1 MTTAKVRKKLNP
13 APAQKP
19 LWTRVLWW
27 VAWLSSLSLLFVLL
41 GGILA
46 PFVFAFVLAWML
58 NPLCTRITSQLA
70 RIVSPPLCRALA
82 ALLLTLLLLAL
93 LVLLLS
99 ATLPALLYETLE
111 LVAAMPKIAT
121 TLQSKAQ
128 QFALVNP
135 RVNLWVEQ
143 WQQLLQPAW
152 ESAKDLNPNLSQWH
166 NLGKQVLRLL
176 SQALQTLTQ
185 QTSSIVSLLS
195 WFALVPFATFYFLKD
210 WTQAMQACRKRIPRG
225 EEHLLALFRRIDETL
240 SALIRGQAAVLGTM
254 ALFYAT
260 LLSLVGLPYG
270 FAIGIASGLLMLLPY
285 VGTLLGAGIALIVAY
300 AYSGFALP
308 LLLTLL
314 VFVVGQML
322 ESYFLTPRWV
332 GKRVGLHP
340 LWVVFFVLAG
350 GEIAGFTG
358 ILLALPVGATLRA
371 VLVHIDERIA
381 ARNAARNSC
390 RNS

>member
-1 MTTAKVRKKLNP
+1 MTPKGERRRSPPSADAHKLRGMR
-13 APAQKP
+13 A
-19 LWTRVLWW
+19 LWW
-27 VAWLSSLSLLFVLL
+27 GAWLSSLILVLLLL

-58 NPLCTRITSQLA
+58 NPLCARITKHMTKIA
-70 RIVSPPLCRALA
+70 PPPLCRALA
-82 ALLLTLLLLAL
+82 ALLLTFALLAL
-93 LVLLLS
+93 LVLLLY
-99 ATLPALLYETLE
+99 ATLPALLRETLE
-111 LVAAMPKIAT
+111 LVAALPNIAT

-128 QFALVNP
+128 QLA
-135 RVNLWVEQ
+135 WVKQ
-143 WQQLLQPAW
+143 WQQLLLPAW
-152 ESAKDLNPNLSQWH
+152 ESVRDLNPNILPNLSQWH
-166 NLGKQVLRLL
+166 SLAKQALSLL
-176 SQALQTLTQ
+176 SQALWTLTQ
-185 QTSSIVSLLS
+185 QTSSVVALLS
-195 WFALVPFATFYFLKD
+195 WFALVPFATFYLLKD
-210 WTQAMQACRKRIPRG
+210 WTQAMQACRRRIPHA

-270 FAIGIASGLLMLLPY
+270 FAIGIAAGLLMLLPY

-300 AYSGFALP
+300 AHTGFALP

-314 VFVVGQML
+314 VFVAGQLL

-350 GEIAGFTG
+350 GELAGFTG
-358 ILLALPVGATLRA
+358 ILLALPAGATLRA
-371 VLVHIDERIA
+371 VLAHIDEHQ
-381 ARNAARNSC
+381 RNP
-390 RNS
+390 

>member
-1 MTTAKVRKKLNP
+1 MKMTKVRKKIVP
-13 APAQKP
+13 APDQKP

-58 NPLCTRITSQLA
+58 NPLCTRITKQLA

-111 LVAAMPKIAT
+111 LVAALPKIAT

-128 QFALVNP
+128 QLV
-135 RVNLWVEQ
+135 WVKQ

-152 ESAKDLNPNLSQWH
+152 ESAKELNPNFSQWH
-166 NLGKQVLRLL
+166 NLGKQALRLL

-340 LWVVFFVLAG
+340 LWVIFFVLAG

-371 VLVHIDERIA
+371 VLRHIDERIA
-381 ARNAARNSC
+381 ARIATRIAARRS
-390 RNS
+390 